1 MFKIIRSLEINT
13 YKLVKLSCDVEKI
26 LINLQLGQKTF
37 QTHLLHIQK
46 SAKTRLGEK
55 TYEFI
60 IFDLRPDH
68 GLVDP

>member
-1 MFKIIRSLEINT
+1 M
-13 YKLVKLSCDVEKI
+13 EKI